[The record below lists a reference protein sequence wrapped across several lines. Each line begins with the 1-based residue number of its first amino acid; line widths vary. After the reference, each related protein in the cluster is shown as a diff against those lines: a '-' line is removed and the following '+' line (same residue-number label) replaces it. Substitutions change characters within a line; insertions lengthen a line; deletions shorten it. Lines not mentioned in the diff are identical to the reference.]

1 MQTIS
6 LDQAMEQMAARNA
19 ALEEQQRH
27 LEEQHRQEAEQHRQE
42 AEQTKKE
49 MEALR
54 QQMAVF
60 AVSFMC
66 IRYQR

>member
-6 LDQAMEQMAARNA
+6 LDQAMEEMEARNA
-19 ALEEQQRH
+19 ALEEK
-27 LEEQHRQEAEQHRQE
+27 HRQET
-42 AEQTKKE
+42 EQTRKE
-49 MEALR
+49 MEAMR
-54 QQMAVF
+54 AQMTIL